1 MSNSYDLDNDK
12 IRISALT
19 LGGERLMYFWIIL
32 VICVF
37 LFFTETVSAQNQNE
51 MFLSCDDAVARQDYV
66 VSESLNALK
75 NETDKEQNV
84 PVLIVILRQSIGEK
98 SQKLLKERIANLEQY
113 FRDRGSRLKPQ
124 QVLVAVGP
132 SVEGYGRIEYYIFG
146 RLSATIYIRKN
157 GFVCHEC
164 CGPGDRYYPHRKRA
178 VR

>member
-1 MSNSYDLDNDK
+1 MQ
-12 IRISALT
+12 IPRF
-19 LGGERLMYFWIIL
+19 RLFTRSSLSL
-32 VICVF
+32 VIIVVIGGS
-37 LFFTETVSAQNQNE
+37 LFGAGTLFAQNQPHGGLL
-51 MFLSCDDAVARQDYV
+51 LSCHDAVARQDYV
-66 VSESLNALK
+66 VSETLDALK
-75 NETDKEQNV
+75 SEGDREQIG
-84 PVLIVILRQSIGEK
+84 PVLIVILRQSVGEK

-164 CGPGDRYYPHRKRA
+164 CGPDDRYYPHRKKTIR
-178 VR
+178 